1 MRLQRQSGGVP
12 AVQSHS
18 CSRLNGSG
26 VEATREAERLAQGSS
41 HRFVRSCG
49 APATSR
55 GIR

>member
-55 GIR
+55 GNR